1 MSRRACKASSGA
13 LLGNLLGRLS
23 EGGNVDH
30 QVSSIHVRGHA
41 DGIAASLIANR
52 GNVNR
57 GSAVPAHDVLPFLAV
72 AFRAANPAGIQ
83 RYAPAI
89 GLLDDHEAQGLAAR
103 ADGEK

>member
-1 MSRRACKASSGA
+1 MSRRARKASSGA

-30 QVSSIHVRGHA
+30 NVSSIDVRGHA

-52 GNVNR
+52 GNINR
-57 GSAVPAHDVLPFLAV
+57 GSAMLANHILPVLAI

-83 RYAPAI
+83 RDTPAI
-89 GLLDDHEAQGLAAR
+89 RLLDEHDTQGLA
-103 ADGEK
+103 